1 MRFTI
6 NNYIIVI
13 QSESSSGFK
22 SLRSGGELR
31 KPLANAYSIKA
42 K

>member
-1 MRFTI
+1 MI
-6 NNYIIVI
+6 NNCIIVH

-22 SLRSGGELR
+22 SLRSGTELR
-31 KPLANAYSIKA
+31 KFLANAYSIKA